1 MRKLT
6 TFLMFMLLSIG
17 LLFAQNRVIKGSVT
31 DDKGTRIANASVV
44 LKGSKGGTVTDADG
58 NFSISVAASV
68 KSLVVSSLNYI
79 SQEISISGKT
89 QVTVKLLASADQ
101 LDEVIVT
108 GYGTTKRVNSTASAT
123 KIGGAQIE
131 NVPVASLDRG
141 LQGKVAGL
149 QSSSANGQ
157 PGSNQDVRIRG
168 IGSFTASAAPLYV
181 VDGIQIVTGDFSSAV
196 QTTNVLSTIN
206 PNDID
211 DITVLK
217 DAAATSIYGS
227 RGANGVILITTK
239 KGKTG
244 KAQFRLDTEL
254 GQTNYANI
262 PDAGKPIKADDWFT
276 LLKEG
281 MVNANFTA
289 AQMNSTLATY
299 GFGSGTDINWI
310 DLTTRNGKQQQYNLS
325 MTAGDAKTQL
335 FMSGGYF
342 KQEAA
347 NIGADLRRLSGNIKI
362 THNISPKLMV
372 STNWNIGNV
381 LQNTPPSGP
390 GQFANP
396 YYVSLTLRPTQN
408 PFNADG
414 TYNISSA
421 NNLSFPTHYNP
432 LYVIANDKYVVR
444 NTQIFGGGNIDY
456 KILQGLKFTSH
467 IGIQSNSLEE
477 SVFNNPFHGDG
488 VSTAGFG
495 QNNFTRVFLWD
506 WYNQFDYHTD
516 LLRNKKL
523 STDLKIGYEANKYN
537 FYRIQAAAQNY
548 PPTNELPLATN
559 AATALTGSADAAN
572 YTFASLYSSANISYD
587 SRYSLYSSFRR
598 DGSSRFGEN
607 NQNGSFWSVG
617 AAWNIGNES
626 FMKNMKVVS
635 SLKLRGSY
643 GSTGNAEIGN
653 YKWRQTYG
661 YGANYNG
668 NAGGTFN
675 NIGNIDLTWEKTNQ
689 TDIGLDLG
697 LFKNRINFVVDYYQ
711 KLTDG
716 LLFNKPIS
724 LTTGFGS
731 ILSNIGK
738 IENKGI
744 EFTVNSRVIDTRN
757 FSWDIGF
764 NIAHN
769 KNTVISLPSH
779 QDVANT
785 TLTQFRLREGLDIQS
800 YYLRALQGVDPNTG
814 LEMWYLDDKK
824 SATTST
830 YANAALQFLGKSGSP
845 TYFGSLSNSITFKG
859 YYVSG
864 DLYYNYGNWV
874 VDSYSQYFLNAQFPT
889 RGKYAINLT
898 RWQKPGDITTIPK
911 YVYGLANQS
920 GGEKFLYKG
929 DYIRLRNITIG
940 YRMENKSLLSKLHLS
955 SLNFYVRGTN
965 LWTKVYDKTSPM
977 DPEQGVA
984 SQNNEG
990 FLNPKTI
997 TVGLNIGF

>member
-1 MRKLT
+1 MRRLS
-6 TFLMFMLLSIG
+6 MLLVCM
-17 LLFAQNRVIKGSVT
+17 LLAVCQIFAQNRTVKGVVT
-31 DDKGTRIANASVV
+31 DDKGVSVANASVV
-44 LKGSKGGTVTDADG
+44 VKGTNNGTVTDANG
-58 NFSISVAASV
+58 AFSISVPGTA
-68 KSLVVSSLNYI
+68 KTLVINSLNFL
-79 SQEISISGKT
+79 SQEIGISGKS
-89 QVTVKLLASADQ
+89 QVSVRLESSIEKLE
-101 LDEVIVT
+101 EVVVT
-108 GYGTTKRVNSTASAT
+108 GYGTTRKANSTASVS
-123 KIGGAQIE
+123 KIGGDKIE

-149 QSSSANGQ
+149 QSTSANGQ
-157 PGSNQDVRIRG
+157 PGANQDIRIRG
-168 IGSFTASAAPLYV
+168 IGSFTASSAPLYV
-181 VDGIQIVTGDFSSAV
+181 VDGIQIVSGDLSSAV

-206 PNDID
+206 PNDIE
-211 DITVLK
+211 DISVLK

-239 KGKTG
+239 KGKSG
-244 KAQFRLDTEL
+244 KTQFRFDTEI
-254 GQTNYANI
+254 GQTQYANI
-262 PDAGKPIKADDWFT
+262 PDAGKPIRNSDWFT

-281 MVNANFTA
+281 MVNANFTQ
-289 AQMNSTLATY
+289 AQINSTLATY
-299 GFGSGTDINWI
+299 GYGNGVDIDWI
-310 DLTTRNGKQQQYNLS
+310 GLTTRKGAQQQYNLS
-325 MTAGDAKTQL
+325 MTAGDAKTQI
-335 FMSGGYF
+335 FMSGSYF

-362 THNISPKLMV
+362 THNISSKLTV
-372 STNWNIGNV
+372 STNWNVGNV

-408 PFNADG
+408 PYNADG
-414 TYNISSA
+414 TYNISTA
-421 NNLSFPTHYNP
+421 DNLSFPTHYNP
-432 LYVIANDKYVVR
+432 LYVIANDKYLVR
-444 NTQIFGGGNIDY
+444 NTQIFGGGNLEY

-467 IGIQSNSLEE
+467 AGIQSNNLEE

-488 VSTAGFG
+488 VSTGGFG
-495 QNNFTRVFLWD
+495 QNNYTRVFLWD
-506 WYNQFDYHTD
+506 WYNQFDYHVN
-516 LLRNKKL
+516 LLSNKKL
-523 STDLKIGYEANKYN
+523 STDLKLGYEANKENY
-537 FYRIQAAAQNY
+537 YRIQAGAQNY
-548 PPTNELPLATN
+548 PPTAELPLATN
-559 AATALTGSADAAN
+559 AATAIQGSADGNN
-572 YTFASLYSSANISYD
+572 YTFASLYSSANFSYD
-587 SRYSLYSSFRR
+587 TRYSLYGSFRS
-598 DGSSRFGEN
+598 DGSSRFGAN
-607 NQNGSFWSVG
+607 NQYGKFWSVG
-617 AAWNIGNES
+617 AAWNVNNEA
-626 FMKNMKVVS
+626 FMKNITAIS
-635 SLKLRGSY
+635 QLKLRGSY
-643 GSTGNAEIGN
+643 GSTGNAGIGN
-653 YKWRQTYG
+653 YLWRQTYG

-689 TDIGLDLG
+689 TDIGVDLG
-697 LFKNRINFVVDYYQ
+697 LFKNRINIVFDYYK

-738 IENKGI
+738 IQNKGI
-744 EFTVNSRVIDTRN
+744 EFTVNARAIDTRN

-769 KNTVISLPSH
+769 KNTVVSLPNH

-785 TLTQFRLREGLDIQS
+785 TLTQFRLSEGRDIQS
-800 YYLRALQGVDPNTG
+800 YYLRSLQGVDPNTG
-814 LEMWYLDDKK
+814 LEMWYVDNNK

-845 TYFGSLSNSITFKG
+845 TYFGSFSNTFSYKG
-859 YYVSG
+859 YYATG

-874 VDSYSQYFLNAQFPT
+874 LDSYSQYFLNSQFPT

-920 GGEKFLYKG
+920 GGERSLYKG
-929 DYIRLRNITIG
+929 DYIRLRNITVG
-940 YRMENKSLLSKLHLS
+940 YRMENKALLTKLHLN

-965 LWTKVYDKTSPM
+965 LWTKTYDKTLPM